1 MKRDVSLHTTHEEE
15 GGREGG
21 ENAPFSNRS
30 PSALAMF
37 LRARLTRGLT
47 ISMPTTLPFGS
58 TMRPIAAVR

>member
-1 MKRDVSLHTTHEEE
+1 
-15 GGREGG
+15 
-21 ENAPFSNRS
+21 
-30 PSALAMF
+30 LAMF